1 MSLRLSRTA
10 FRVVPLLVVL
20 AVTASC
26 TLQVGG
32 GGKPSALTQY
42 VGANGLLAD
51 PVATVHR
58 PSLQVTLDR
67 LWAARLLGVPSKQA
81 PAAAMV
87 ESLADD
93 ADAVERTSLQLR
105 WAAYREDAEGVR
117 QAVDGLRDLCRT
129 ASPDA
134 TCAATVRSVRAFLH
148 VTRSSRLAEVD
159 GAFPE
164 ARPIAC
170 PGTGKTLAE
179 LFQTVVCGKAVT
191 REQLDGVLSGPDG
204 DTLGSDELFAAAV
217 IAHESGIDAAA
228 LREKIEASLE
238 ESQVQGIY
246 FDETPAQGTL
256 LTTWAL
262 LHLAGPD
269 RQGLDTAKL
278 ETAVR
283 GEDTGGAPDR
293 VMLARAGLALL
304 HGQGPPAHGGPL
316 RIADPDGPYN
326 PFIAMAARDSGDLSL
341 VSMAFTQQGA
351 RGSAT
356 ALASWAI
363 TQRVLTGNPV
373 TLTSGDV
380 KRLVSLAKDAAD
392 QDAPVLNQLSA
403 TALSAGGEK
412 TDPPELVSGCGG
424 AAWLISTRGTC
435 DIRASLLA
443 DLYHEFTTR
452 QGPR

>member
-1 MSLRLSRTA
+1 MSLRPSRTA
-10 FRVVPLLVVL
+10 FRVVLLLVVL

-42 VGANGLLAD
+42 VGVNGLLAD

-67 LWAARLLGVPSKQA
+67 LWAARLLGVPAKHA

-87 ESLADD
+87 EGLA
-93 ADAVERTSLQLR
+93 ADAEPVERTSLQLR

-117 QAVDGLRDLCRT
+117 HALDGLRDLCRT

-134 TCAATVRSVRAFLH
+134 TCAPTVRSVRTFLH
-148 VTRSSRLAEVD
+148 VTRSSRLADVD

-164 ARPIAC
+164 ARPTAC
-170 PGTGKTLAE
+170 SGPGKTLAE
-179 LFQTVVCGKAVT
+179 LFQAAVCGKAVT
-191 REQLDGVLSGPDG
+191 REQLDAVLSGPDG
-204 DTLGSDELFAAAV
+204 DTLDSDELWAAAV

-228 LREKIEASLE
+228 LHEKIEAALD

-304 HGQGPPAHGGPL
+304 HGQRPPARGGPL

-363 TQRVLTGNPV
+363 TQRVLTGKPV
-373 TLTSGDV
+373 TLTSADV
-380 KRLVSLAKDAAD
+380 KRIESLTKDAAD
-392 QDAPVLNQLSA
+392 RDAPVLDQLSA
-403 TALSAGGEK
+403 TALSAAGEK

-424 AAWLISTRGTC
+424 AVWLISTRGTC